1 MTFNTNW
8 HEGCPFWIRICQ
20 LNFYQKYPIWKVQ
33 IDINRVI
40 LTLCQAHWFFKKM
53 TQGCAKD

>member
-40 LTLCQAHWFFKKM
+40 LTLCQAH
-53 TQGCAKD
+53 